1 MIALTVGLLLS
12 LATSGASANGTTQPP
27 ESAPVMIAMSS
38 PDTDVAALATLTQV
52 SSTAPVLATDALL
65 IKPVVKPVIKPVKRT
80 EPTIFFAP
88 RSWFI
93 MTAVQ
98 HSSATFDAWSTR
110 YSITSGRGHELNPL
124 MKPFAGSGAI
134 YGMIQLAPMATD
146 YLGRRLMNSKHPTL
160 RKLWWVPQAAGS
172 AGFMISSINNIRVG
186 SR

>member
-1 MIALTVGLLLS
+1 MIALTVGFLLS
-12 LATSGASANGTTQPP
+12 LAVSGASANGTTQPP
-27 ESAPVMIAMSS
+27 ELAPVMIAVSS
-38 PDTDVAALATLTQV
+38 PDSDVAALATLTQV
-52 SSTAPVLATDALL
+52 SSTAPVLATDALM
-65 IKPVVKPVIKPVKRT
+65 IKPVIKPVKRT
-80 EPTIFFAP
+80 EPTVFFAP

-98 HSSATFDAWSTR
+98 HSTATFDAWSTR

-124 MKPFAGSGAI
+124 MKPFAGSSAI